1 MEETVYTPKDFFD
14 LPDYLQRKILIEELD
29 FESIRNLC
37 IAVKQEKKRSANAA
51 KFSRDFC
58 ENFRFWRDKFQYDFP
73 ESFDYIMG
81 IATRYGK
88 TDSSYYWVAMYREY
102 HRSIPLVR
110 RRLVEIARTGGFH
123 GAELAKYLLHGAD
136 FNIQDENG
144 RTPLMVAAMNGNLG
158 AVGGFLGGTDPN
170 IRDNDGNTALSLA
183 LINGYPHTATFL
195 LSRGIDLDVDSQDLF
210 MASEQGYAG
219 IVKQL
224 LASGVNVNAVDER
237 GGTAL
242 TMAAEEGYFDV
253 VDVLLSVGADANVQL
268 DNGVTALM
276 WASYEGYPRLV
287 ERLRV
292 SGADVDLQDS
302 NGDTALI
309 LALKGF
315 GKHLEGAWREVVI
328 EDIRDSYTTT
338 IFELIRYK
346 PDPTLQNNEGVTAI
360 DLAAKM
366 GLDNTVIS
374 ALEYLKRGKEE
385 SKKKRSRGN
394 GGRTKKR
401 RRQTKKKS
409 K

>member
-1 MEETVYTPKDFFD
+1 MYTPVEFFN
-14 LPDYLQRKILIEELD
+14 LPDYLQRKILLEDLD
-29 FESIRNLC
+29 YESIRNLC
-37 IAVKQEKKRSANAA
+37 IAVKQEEKRSANAA

-58 ENFRFWRDKFQYDFP
+58 TNFRFWRDKFQYDFP
-73 ESFDYIMG
+73 GSFDYIMG
-81 IATRYGK
+81 IAIRDGK
-88 TDSSYYWVAMYREY
+88 TDSNSYWW
-102 HRSIPLVR
+102 SIYIKYSRDMPLAR
-110 RRLVEIARTGGFH
+110 RRLVEIARTGEWRGDEF
-123 GAELAKYLLHGAD
+123 AKYLVHGVD

-158 AVGGFLGGTDPN
+158 AVLGFLAGTDLN

-183 LINGYPHTATFL
+183 LMYGYPHIATLL

-210 MASEQGYAG
+210 LASAQGYAG
-219 IVKQL
+219 SVKRL
-224 LASGVNVNAVDER
+224 LAAGVDVNAVAER

-242 TMAAEEGYFDV
+242 TMAAHEGYHDV
-253 VDVLLSVGADANVQL
+253 VDALLAAGADANAQRN
-268 DNGVTALM
+268 DGVTALM

-292 SGADVDLQDS
+292 SGADVDLQDI
-302 NGDTALI
+302 GGETALI

-315 GKHLEGAWREVVI
+315 EEASSGAWREVVI

-360 DLAAKM
+360 DLAEKM

-385 SKKKRSRGN
+385 SKRKRSRGN